1 MAKLKILCVHGI
13 GDHHS
18 NLAWEDEW
26 KNAIESGL
34 RRWSPGLECEFS
46 FLLHDSIF
54 AKYPISAMDVA
65 EAVVK
70 LGASGV
76 VHSIGDAITSLFTRR
91 RGFLQDVSS
100 SVRWTAGMVVQWA
113 ENDRLRAETRK
124 AVLKSVDEFQ
134 PDVICAHSLG
144 TLLCYDT
151 FVRGMGRAAVA
162 GRRLVTFGSQIGNP
176 FVRSTLG
183 GRIVPLKKAREWYH
197 LFNSEDAA
205 FTSPIELDASNFVQ
219 ISTEF
224 DEPGMLD
231 HNPLLYLTHPN
242 TVSDVWREIAS
253 ARTLPGVRALAAPAK
268 PRVPRRALLVGIND
282 YPDPANRLEG
292 CVNDVFRISA
302 TLQESGFRPADIRVV
317 LNERATAATILDR
330 LHWLLDGVKDGDE
343 RVFYYSGHGAQIPAY
358 GEGDAVDH
366 QDECL
371 VPVDFNWVRDHAIT
385 DDQFYDLYSQL
396 PYGARFVAIL
406 DCCHSGGMTRA
417 GGMKVRGIEP
427 PDDIRHRMLEWNR
440 RLQMWQQRPLEA
452 LLPGLKPGEERTE
465 YTGAD
470 GTKRRLG
477 RAVPLRLKSDRA
489 YDRERKEAG
498 HFGPYMPLLLEAC
511 REEQFSYEYRD
522 GVTSYGAF
530 TYTLTERL
538 RQARAQRKET
548 TFEGLV
554 RNVTDSLRDL
564 GYDQTPCLVG
574 PKKLKRAPI
583 PWMAGS

>member
-1 MAKLKILCVHGI
+1 MATLKILGVHGI

-18 NLAWEDEW
+18 NLAWEEEW

-34 RRWSPGLECEFS
+34 RRWSPGIECEFS
-46 FLLHDSIF
+46 FLLHDAIF
-54 AKYPISAMDVA
+54 DKYPISALDVA
-65 EAVVK
+65 EAVAK

-76 VHSIGDAITSLFTRR
+76 YHSIGDALTGLFSRR
-91 RGFLQDVSS
+91 RGFFEDVSS
-100 SVRWTAGMVVQWA
+100 TVRWTAGMVVQWA
-113 ENDRLRAETRK
+113 ENDRLRAETRR
-124 AVLKSVDEFQ
+124 AVLKRVEEFQ

-144 TLLCYDT
+144 TLLCYDS
-151 FVRGMGRAAVA
+151 FVRGAGRAAIA
-162 GRRLVTFGSQIGNP
+162 GRRLLTFGSQIGNP

-197 LFNSEDAA
+197 LYNSEDAA
-205 FTSPIELDASNFVQ
+205 FTSPIEIDAPNFVQ
-219 ISTEF
+219 VSTEF

-231 HNPLLYLTHPN
+231 HNPVLYLTHPN

-253 ARTLPGVRALAAPAK
+253 ARALPAVRALSAPAK

-302 TLQESGFRPADIRVV
+302 TLQESGFRPEDIRVV

-343 RVFYYSGHGAQIPAY
+343 RVFFYSGHGAQIPAY
-358 GEGDAVDH
+358 GKGDSVDH

-371 VPVDFNWVRDHAIT
+371 VPFDFDWARERAVT

-396 PYGARFVAIL
+396 PYGSRFVAIL

-427 PDDIRHRMLEWNR
+427 PDDIRHRMLQWNR
-440 RLQMWQQRPLEA
+440 RLQMWEQRKLDE
-452 LLPGLKPGEERTE
+452 LLPGLKAGEERTE
-465 YTGAD
+465 YTGED
-470 GTKRRLG
+470 GSKRRLG
-477 RAVPLRLKSDRA
+477 RAVPLRAKNDRA
-489 YDRERKEAG
+489 YDRERREAG
-498 HFGPYMPLLLEAC
+498 HLGPYMPLLLEAC

-538 RQARAQRKET
+538 RQARAQHKAP

-554 RNVTDSLRDL
+554 RSVSDALQDL

-574 PKKLKRAPI
+574 PKSLKRAPI
-583 PWMAGS
+583 PWMA